1 LAKPDRD
8 NLGRLESRVLRAAE
22 AALADHKYVT
32 AVDVFQ
38 GIGWLIPQHVDLWR
52 QGRVRCL
59 ENEVQASLGKLSTA
73 MGIFGRWARQRG
85 LRPSETDYRA
95 RTRDRRVL
103 QFSVSGDPEIERAY
117 RTHWVSP
124 ELSEAKRR
132 RLADRQARAPDLVVV
147 WALRE
152 WTCTSCSG
160 TGEFLFMEDA
170 GPLCLGCADLDG
182 LVYLPSG
189 DATLTRRAKK
199 GSGLSAVVVR
209 FSRARGRYERQ
220 GVLVEEEVL
229 QLAEQA
235 CLEDEEARRR
245 GRVRAEA
252 ARGEADVAFQAA
264 FAEAIRRQF
273 PGCPVQRAQA
283 IASHAGTRGSGR
295 VGRTAAGRA
304 LDDEAITLAVAASVR
319 HTDTSY
325 DELLM
330 SGVPRTE
337 ARERVRDEVREILD
351 VWRSQVPG
359 EAPASGTDGGGKSGE
374 EGLPYRSSRAT
385 APASL
390 KRVPQP

>member
-1 LAKPDRD
+1 M
-8 NLGRLESRVLRAAE
+8 
-22 AALADHKYVT
+22 
-32 AVDVFQ
+32 
-38 GIGWLIPQHVDLWR
+38 PQHVDLWR

-73 MGIFGRWARQRG
+73 MAIFGRWARQRG

-103 QFSVSGDPEIERAY
+103 QFSVSGDPDIERAY

-132 RLADRQARAPDLVVV
+132 RLADRQAKAPDLVVV
-147 WALRE
+147 SALRE
-152 WTCTSCSG
+152 WTCASCSG

-199 GSGLSAVVVR
+199 ASGLSAVVVR

-220 GVLVEEEVL
+220 GVLVEEEAL

-245 GRVRAEA
+245 RRGRAEA
-252 ARGEADVAFQAA
+252 ARAETDVSFQAA

-273 PGCPVQRAQA
+273 PGCPAERAQA
-283 IASHAGTRGSGR
+283 IAAQAGTRGSGR
-295 VGRTAAGRA
+295 IGRTAAGRA
-304 LDDEAITLAVAASVR
+304 LDAEAVALAVAASVR
-319 HTDTSY
+319 HIDTSY

-337 ARERVRDEVREILD
+337 ARERVRDEVGEILD
-351 VWRSQVPG
+351 RWRSRG
-359 EAPASGTDGGGKSGE
+359 RRRGSGLWNG
-374 EGLPYRSSRAT
+374 P
-385 APASL
+385 
-390 KRVPQP
+390 